1 MAATEPLLTFY
12 QTTPHDIPDDS
23 NPHSHSCENLKC
35 HKQQC
40 MPLKQSFIVGGGKHT
55 HTHTIAF
62 MNEIIALK
70 LWIYPS
76 MIYKNY
82 LLTILQHTTT
92 QWLWYWA

>member
-1 MAATEPLLTFY
+1 MAATEPLMTFN
-12 QTTPHDIPDDS
+12 QTTSHDIPQDS
-23 NPHSHSCENLKC
+23 NPHSHSCENLKH

-40 MPLKQSFIVGGGKHT
+40 MPLKQSFIVGKRKKKT
-55 HTHTIAF
+55 HITFI
-62 MNEIIALK
+62 NEIMALK

-82 LLTILQHTTT
+82 LLTILEHTMT